1 MTTNE
6 QPVPRGFS
14 YALAPYLRRQEWQME
29 RLQARLAR
37 QSQGLAQAQAQ
48 LQAKQ
53 AQLQAH
59 AAQMRQS
66 LQSRLDPQAHRRG
79 LAFLSA
85 LHAGIA
91 RQNQEIETLQA
102 QKTALQTEC
111 LAQQRGID
119 GLLEH
124 RAGAMRDHAQQAAR
138 AEAAQADRDW
148 VSRHAIRTQMASPLG
163 ESVE

>member
-1 MTTNE
+1 
-6 QPVPRGFS
+6 
-14 YALAPYLRRQEWQME
+14 ME
-29 RLQARLAR
+29 RLQARLAKLR
-37 QSQGLAQAQAQ
+37 QSIDQAQGE

-66 LQSRLDPQAHRRG
+66 LQSRPDPQAHRRG
-79 LAFLSA
+79 LDFLAA
-85 LHAGIA
+85 LHGRIA
-91 RQNQEIETLQA
+91 RQSQEIEAMQSQKAALQA
-102 QKTALQTEC
+102 DC
-111 LAQQRGID
+111 LVQQRGID

-148 VSRHAIRTQMASPLG
+148 VSRHAIRMQMGQRLAG
-163 ESVE
+163 AVE

>member
-6 QPVPRGFS
+6 RPVPRGFS
-14 YALAPYLRRQEWQME
+14 YALAPYLHRQEWQMQ
-29 RLQARLAR
+29 RLQARLAKLC
-37 QSQGLAQAQAQ
+37 QSLDQAKGELQAQ
-48 LQAKQ
+48 Q

-66 LQSRLDPQAHRRG
+66 LQSRPDPLAHRRG

-85 LHAGIA
+85 LHGRIA
-91 RQNQEIETLQA
+91 RQNQEIEAMQSQKAALQA
-102 QKTALQTEC
+102 DC
-111 LAQQRGID
+111 LVQQRGID

-138 AEAAQADRDW
+138 AEAVQADRDW
-148 VSRHAIRTQMASPLG
+148 VSRHAMRMQMCQRLG